1 MLLRILV
8 PLLILLF
15 LSPYVIDR
23 LSLRHRP
30 QRWLRWLLWLPPVV
44 VALMLVWTAV
54 NEGYT
59 LADDRWKG
67 QLLSLAMLLI
77 VPGVLSA
84 LTMGIGYGAA
94 RAWRKW
100 GRALLP
106 TVGENAG
113 GEATDHVA
121 APSPQA
127 VKPKGAG
134 RTTRRIARGVA
145 LIALAA
151 MIYGL
156 GFGYRRL
163 VVTEYHFAHS
173 RVPAAFTGYRIVQL
187 SDLHLGTLAD
197 KVGVIERMVQQVNA
211 LKPDLVVVT
220 GDVVNYH
227 PEEVQPFVSVLK
239 GMQAKDGVVSV
250 MGNHDYLTYHRWPSA
265 ADSTAAIARL
275 QQMERNMGWRLL
287 LNAHHIVRRG
297 NDSIAIVGVENEGRP
312 PFPARA
318 DLKRAQRGLDDGCFR
333 ILLSHDPTHWRRAIV
348 DSTTIP
354 LTLSGHT
361 HGMQFKVGRFSPA
374 AWFYP
379 EWGGAYVAANGQT
392 LHVSLGMGAVLL
404 PFRLGAWPEINLIVL
419 ENKQAK

>member
-94 RAWRKW
+94 RVWRKW

-106 TVGENAG
+106 TVVEHAG

-151 MIYGL
+151 MVYGL

-197 KVGVIERMVQQVNA
+197 KVGVVERMVQQVNA

>member
-15 LSPYVIDR
+15 LPPYVIDR
-23 LSLRHRP
+23 LSVRHRP
-30 QRWLRWLLWLPPVV
+30 QRWLRWLLWLPPVA
-44 VALMLVWTAV
+44 VALMLVWTAA

-67 QLLSLAMLLI
+67 QLLSLAVLLI

-84 LTMGIGYGAA
+84 LTMGLGRAA
-94 RAWRKW
+94 AWAWRKW
-100 GRALLP
+100 GRALWP
-106 TVGENAG
+106 AAGEGNAAIPPAAAVTKG
-113 GEATDHVA
+113 DGEKATAGV
-121 APSPQA
+121 
-127 VKPKGAG
+127 G

-163 VVTEYHFAHS
+163 TVTEYHFAHS
-173 RVPAAFTGYRIVQL
+173 RIPAAFTGYRIIQL

-197 KVGVIERMVQQVNA
+197 KTDVVERIVQQVNA

-227 PEEVQPFVSVLK
+227 PEEMQPFVGVLK

-250 MGNHDYLTYHRWPSA
+250 MGNHDYLTYHRWPSP

-275 QQMERNMGWRLL
+275 QQTERSMGWHLL
-287 LNAHHIVRRG
+287 LNSHRILRRG
-297 NDSIAIVGVENEGRP
+297 NDSIAVVGVENEGRP

-318 DLKRAQRGLDDGCFR
+318 NLAAAMRGLSDGCFT
-333 ILLSHDPTHWRRAIV
+333 ILLTHDPTHWRRAIV
-348 DSTTIP
+348 DRTDIP

-392 LHVSLGMGAVLL
+392 LHVSLGTGAVLL

-419 ENKQAK
+419 ENKPSR